1 LGKEEKK
8 IKINSILGKRGRK
21 ETVKNKR
28 KQKKKF
34 AITIWCPRWQQRE
47 KKINNVRTRFF
58 ALSSSLYIRRR
69 FTIPTCGNIR
79 YILTFKKKT
88 KTKTKRKG

>member
-47 KKINNVRTRFF
+47 KKINNFRARFF

-69 FTIPTCGNIR
+69 FTIPTCGKIR
-79 YILTFKKKT
+79 YILTFKKT